1 MAAAGQASLCISA
14 PPPFANSLCCTPS
27 PEIAR
32 HKMLRCVRLTHAQL
46 PNILLALAMLLR
58 ILFRLPDNVHVKH
71 Q

>member
-1 MAAAGQASLCISA
+1 
-14 PPPFANSLCCTPS
+14 
-27 PEIAR
+27 
-32 HKMLRCVRLTHAQL
+32 MLRCVRLTHAQL